1 VNIDDQIREASRPGR
16 SGVVWQLSR
25 QAGGERV
32 AAAER
37 DAEQHRL
44 RSKGPMDDLLE
55 GFARQRE
62 QERTGGVT
70 YDVTSW
76 H

>member
-1 VNIDDQIREASRPGR
+1 MNIDDQIREASRLGR

-25 QAGGERV
+25 QAWGERV

-44 RSKGPMDDLLE
+44 QNRHVMQDVLDGWE
-55 GFARQRE
+55 RQRE
-62 QERTGGVT
+62 QEHGGGL
-70 YDVTSW
+70 DRAVTSW